1 MYEKKIAELIK
12 QLKDEH
18 AHAESVEEQ
27 LNKTKKLLNDSQKT
41 IQVSNVCHQKDH
53 IVSMFPISNFLMEWF
68 SALSELFTFS
78 VDNKILNRIYPHL
91 FIFVFNL
98 NGFLFYS
105 SFFL

>member
-41 IQVSNVCHQKDH
+41 IQVCNVCHQKDH
-53 IVSMFPISNFLMEWF
+53 IEFMFPISNFLMEWF

-78 VDNKILNRIYPHL
+78 VDSKILNRIYPHL
-91 FIFVFNL
+91 FIFVLNL
-98 NGFLFYS
+98 NGRLFYS
-105 SFFL
+105 SFFV